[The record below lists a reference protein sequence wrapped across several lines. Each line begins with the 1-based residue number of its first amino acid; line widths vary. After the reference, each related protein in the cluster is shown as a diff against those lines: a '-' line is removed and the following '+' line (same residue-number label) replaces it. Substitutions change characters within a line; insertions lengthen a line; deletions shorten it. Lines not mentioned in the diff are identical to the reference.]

1 MDTFFRV
8 DPSEPDD
15 LLSNFEP
22 VQYASELQ
30 RALSEETV
38 SEIESKPFLQIDSH
52 APVREAVEMLHDSG
66 VSCLLVVDGEHLVGI
81 FTERDVLEKVVER
94 YARVSVEPVEKFM
107 TSDPTI
113 VYESDPVAAA
123 AAAISVAGHRHV
135 PVLDLEN
142 QVQGIVSPRRVFD
155 FMEKHF

>member
-113 VYESDPVAAA
+113 VYES
-123 AAAISVAGHRHV
+123 
-135 PVLDLEN
+135 
-142 QVQGIVSPRRVFD
+142 
-155 FMEKHF
+155 